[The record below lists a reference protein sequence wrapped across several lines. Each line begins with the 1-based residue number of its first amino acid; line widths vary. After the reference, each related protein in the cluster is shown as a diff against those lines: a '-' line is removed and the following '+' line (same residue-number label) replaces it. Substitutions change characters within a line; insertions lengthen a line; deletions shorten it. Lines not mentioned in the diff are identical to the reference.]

1 MWLEYSF
8 DPYVL
13 TLTLILFSSRC
24 SNAPLCGMCC
34 SHYIEWAASPPFCF
48 IIMQYVVCSCDLSFC
63 RDIWWSWLSYTPSSL
78 QWTAIAGDCLF
89 DKWAGNAASIDQWAP
104 RSWLGRVPPHS
115 PSLYVVL
122 QFIGLLAST
131 QNQTRKHL
139 ASLKQWAK
147 THLCVITRC
156 VSCCRGRCS
165 YNVAI
170 LALGTQIFWW
180 C

>member
-1 MWLEYSF
+1 MWCVAVTWASAETF
-8 DPYVL
+8 DGLGLV
-13 TLTLILFSSRC
+13 I
-24 SNAPLCGMCC
+24 
-34 SHYIEWAASPPFCF
+34 PP
-48 IIMQYVVCSCDLSFC
+48 VVCSEQ
-63 RDIWWSWLSYTPSSL
+63 PL
-78 QWTAIAGDCLF
+78 QAHCLC

-104 RSWLGRVPPHS
+104 RSWLRRVPLHS

-131 QNQTRKHL
+131 QTQTSKHL

-147 THLCVITRC
+147 THLYIISCC

-170 LALGTQIFWW
+170 LALSTQLFWW
-180 C
+180 CQDWIKCGPLYQLLILY

>member
-1 MWLEYSF
+1 MWNVLFTLYRMSSF
-8 DPYVL
+8 PPPPLFVL
-13 TLTLILFSSRC
+13 SLC
-24 SNAPLCGMCC
+24 SMWCVAVT
-34 SHYIEWAASPPFCF
+34 WASAETFDGLGLVIPP
-48 IIMQYVVCSCDLSFC
+48 VVCSEQ
-63 RDIWWSWLSYTPSSL
+63 PL
-78 QWTAIAGDCLF
+78 QGDCLF

-131 QNQTRKHL
+131 QTQTRKHL
-139 ASLKQWAK
+139 ASLKRWAK